1 MSQYVLIESFNY
13 SGENAN
19 VLFVPDNDIITID
32 LGVKTIPFTFE
43 PGLLSPPREIYGTY
57 SIITSS
63 GDCIN
68 TLVIPRPTTTTTTL
82 PPTTTT
88 TTTIPVTTTTTT
100 FGPINIGIYYGK
112 FSGATITS
120 GDVSTLIFTVTN
132 NPTNNYVSFSST
144 PNSINGYILIP
155 TFLPQPS
162 EFRDSSVGCSGSN
175 IPINLIGQLI
185 IPDINSYPI
194 TYNIYRT
201 YWSFAGQV
209 DCWLCS

>member
-1 MSQYVLIESFNY
+1 MSQNVTIESINY
-13 SGENAN
+13 SGENAS
-19 VLFVPDNDIITID
+19 VFFLPDNDTTTIN
-32 LGVKTIPFTFE
+32 LGVKQIPFVFN
-43 PGLLSPPREIYGTY
+43 PNVLVPPREIYGTY
-57 SIITSS
+57 TIITSS
-63 GDCIN
+63 GTCIN
-68 TLVIPRPTTTTTTL
+68 SLVVPRPA
-82 PPTTTT
+82 TTTT

-120 GDVSTLIFTVTN
+120 GDVITFTYVATN
-132 NPTNNYVSFSST
+132 NPTNNYVSFPST

>member
-1 MSQYVLIESFNY
+1 MSQNVTIESINY
-13 SGENAN
+13 SGENAS
-19 VLFVPDNDIITID
+19 VFFLPDNDTTTIN
-32 LGVKTIPFTFE
+32 LGVKQIPFVFN
-43 PGLLSPPREIYGTY
+43 PNVLVPPREIYGTY
-57 SIITSS
+57 TIITSS
-63 GDCIN
+63 GTCIN
-68 TLVIPRPTTTTTTL
+68 SLVVPRPA
-82 PPTTTT
+82 TTTT

-100 FGPINIGIYYGK
+100 FGPINIGIYHGK

-120 GDVSTLIFTVTN
+120 GDVSTFIFTATN